1 MSFDT
6 TARQRLATGAEEQEM
21 PACLPLVS
29 FPGDERATEMQF
41 EREAFTK
48 VIIFNGGIEISQDEE
63 ACPHCDRIGGISVLF
78 SASRAREVAAAMNK
92 LADEIDQATANYLA
106 GEGDE

>member
-1 MSFDT
+1 MSFDA
-6 TARQRLATGAEEQEM
+6 TARNGVAPQSEKQDM

-29 FPGDERATEMQF
+29 FPGDRRAAEMQF

-48 VIIFNGGIEISQDEE
+48 VIHFNGGIEISQDEE